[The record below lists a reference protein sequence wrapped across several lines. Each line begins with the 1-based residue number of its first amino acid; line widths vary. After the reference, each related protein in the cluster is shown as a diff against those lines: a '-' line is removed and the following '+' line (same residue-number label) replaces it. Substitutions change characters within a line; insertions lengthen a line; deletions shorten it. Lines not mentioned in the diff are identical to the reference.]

1 MSIPQLWVGHWSMY
15 APIRTEEEVGPIP
28 AHMEGVFEGTAEG
41 AGGRVRSPEVESMAN
56 NPETKPTAQGAPPA
70 YRVAAAATRLKA
82 AFAVAVGMNLVE
94 AVWDPGGIAWLV
106 ARATVSV
113 IFSVALVSYV
123 VLRVLR
129 WRRARTGRAPS

>member
-1 MSIPQLWVGHWSMY
+1 
-15 APIRTEEEVGPIP
+15 
-28 AHMEGVFEGTAEG
+28 
-41 AGGRVRSPEVESMAN
+41 MAN
-56 NPETKPTAQGAPPA
+56 NPEMKPTALKGRGAAPA

-82 AFAVAVGMNLVE
+82 AFAMAVGMNLVE
-94 AVWDPGGIAWLV
+94 AVWDPGGTAWLV
-106 ARATVSV
+106 ARATVSA